1 MKFEKKKFL
10 AKNSKFCR
18 KVEKR
23 KAWEKSYVYFC
34 KGKIFASAKATTGRK
49 KTAASNRNAKL
60 RLRPHKSDAEIL
72 LLAPDVRLLVYAQAN
87 ENNIERKI
95 DAMSEETPSSSTVY
109 THTHSLIRIR
119 INS

>member
-1 MKFEKKKFL
+1 MQKIPNFAEKLNREKHGKK
-10 AKNSKFCR
+10 ATS
-18 KVEKR
+18 
-23 KAWEKSYVYFC
+23 
-34 KGKIFASAKATTGRK
+34 ISAKEKYSRPQKQQQEGK

>member
-1 MKFEKKKFL
+1 MQKIPNFAERLKREKHGKK
-10 AKNSKFCR
+10 ATS
-18 KVEKR
+18 
-23 KAWEKSYVYFC
+23 
-34 KGKIFASAKATTGRK
+34 ISAKEKYSRPQKHQQEGK

-72 LLAPDVRLLVYAQAN
+72 LLAPDVRLLVHAQAN
-87 ENNIERKI
+87 ETNIERKI
-95 DAMSEETPSSSTVY
+95 DAISEETPSSSTVY